1 MNNYE
6 CFYNGKRITVQA
18 AKLADAAD
26 IAVKEL
32 RVSKKQRG
40 RLAVVLADEPVFP
53 ASI

>member
-1 MNNYE
+1 MRNYE
-6 CFYNGKRITVQA
+6 CFFNGKRITVQA
-18 AKLADAAD
+18 DTLSNAAN

-40 RLAVVLADEPVFP
+40 RLAVVLADEPVNT